1 MGLSGKA
8 AIVTGAAQ
16 GIGRAIAWRLAAD
29 GAAVHIVDIQ
39 TEKGEAEAAAIRDSG
54 LNATFQ
60 TADVGDPQQITSM
73 VQTCVEHHGR
83 LDILVN
89 NAWGVIGDA
98 LAGKESWEQW
108 DRGFAIMVRALA
120 LAGES
125 ALPHMRRVGGGA
137 IVNISSVHGFLAS
150 DDAAIYDT
158 CKHAVIGVT
167 KGMALDYG
175 PHGVRA
181 NTICPGLIV
190 TEVSDSS
197 WREQHQ
203 EALFAESY
211 HPLRRAGRPRDIAA
225 GVSYLVS
232 DEAAFVTGHALTID
246 GGLTIQLQDVLARQT
261 REYVREGRT
270 DRPLRTPPV

>member
-8 AIVTGAAQ
+8 GIVTGAAQ

-60 TADVGDPQQITSM
+60 TADVGDPAQITTM
-73 VQTCVEHHGR
+73 IEQAVAHHGR